1 MTVLAWAVVNVS
13 VAKIG
18 VLNVL
23 QTRVVPV
30 GIVPVCGK
38 VVRFTDVAGQI
49 LLAEVGV
56 TEGGI
61 VPATQTDI
69 TFTFVLHAAEA

>member
-1 MTVLAWAVVNVS
+1 MTALAWAVVKVS

-30 GIVPVCGK
+30 GTVPVCGK
-38 VVRFTDVAGQI
+38 VVRLTDVAGQI

-56 TEGGI
+56 TEGAV
-61 VPATQTDI
+61 VPATQT
-69 TFTFVLHAAEA
+69 TGHV